1 MGGYAGGGDA
11 SSVGKLRTFALNLG
25 LAFQYE
31 DDLLDG
37 DSPFPREKTESL
49 VHETTAA
56 AIAALAGLPGDT
68 SFLRAL
74 AQKLVDRK
82 V

>member
-1 MGGYAGGGDA
+1 M
-11 SSVGKLRTFALNLG
+11 
-25 LAFQYE
+25 
-31 DDLLDG
+31 
-37 DSPFPREKTESL
+37 
-49 VHETTAA
+49 ETSNIRKSAWL